1 MRSRTDGIHSHG
13 VRPAMSGRVRK
24 DLSASFLT
32 GRFVI
37 PVVVTILVAALVV
50 WLVRGR

>member
-1 MRSRTDGIHSHG
+1 
-13 VRPAMSGRVRK
+13 MSGRVRK

-37 PVVVTILVAALVV
+37 PVVVAILVLAVVV
-50 WLVRGR
+50 WLVRGH